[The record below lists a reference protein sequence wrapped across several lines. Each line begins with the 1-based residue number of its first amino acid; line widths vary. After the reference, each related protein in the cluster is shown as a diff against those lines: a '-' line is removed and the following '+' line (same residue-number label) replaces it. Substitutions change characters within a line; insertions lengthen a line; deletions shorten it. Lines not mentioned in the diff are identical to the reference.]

1 MEVLLRENTELK
13 NKLIDA
19 MTSKGQKEEPEY
31 LSGLLRDLNDLAKV
45 NAGRKEK
52 GWRYTGYDEVKE
64 LCVLLY
70 LLGGLQTFELLT
82 ANLPIP
88 SVSLV
93 KSVLISH
100 NVAKEGEFRIQEL
113 KEFLIKRNLPLEV
126 FISEDATKITG
137 RIMYHPGTNQLVGFV
152 LPRDENGLPIVGS
165 FPATSARV
173 MCKYFKEEIT
183 SNFAYV
189 LMAQPLGTKAAPF
202 CLCLFGT
209 NNSFKATD
217 VLNMWNWLLAATAK
231 EGIKIRGFASDG
243 DSKLLHAM
251 RYRTFT
257 SNPKSNWKWFE
268 GDKLVENIVMQD
280 FVHILVKLKT
290 RLLKPSC
297 ILPVGPKYVASS
309 GHILELKN
317 NFPKELHDLSDK
329 IFHSKDK
336 MNFESAAKL
345 CSKSVSDLLT
355 EENISC
361 SSGTKLY
368 VDMMRE
374 TFNACASPSL
384 TPLERI
390 ELLWKWVIF
399 LRIWRKWILDC
410 DGYTLQHNFITA
422 NAYYCIELN
431 AHAVIQSV
439 ILNREHETPQLF
451 RPWLYSSQPCESLF
465 RMFRGM
471 STTFNTVVNFSM
483 LDMIYRLRRID
494 FMAEAYVNLK
504 EKYSFPRQ
512 LRAFQAIEGQEYI
525 CATLPEDIDIEHAVH
540 RAFQKA
546 NEYAVNMK
554 LIKHPLRQIPPST
567 MAQVVHESSLES
579 EEIDDE
585 EIDNDVAETNE
596 DIGEALESD
605 SEEENEINED
615 LAISSSATGIR
626 MYDNIEVTPTSPFVR
641 VKLDNGD
648 KTVIRKSTYCWRLS
662 CGDTKLSSDRVVKF
676 KSKAV
681 QHRSKSTNN
690 INSTPSVEAVVS
702 IGEWCAFVSE
712 DKSIILGR
720 IIAFSFMSGTSW
732 SNQAY
737 QGNTAKIK
745 HEGREVG
752 CMCSWFSTSCSNR
765 NQTVLNEVT
774 MDLQGF
780 YSLRHYICTIPRPLF
795 ENGKLHVSPSIVPK
809 IKVIAKGR
817 AK

>member
-52 GWRYTGYDEVKE
+52 GWRYT
-64 LCVLLY
+64 
-70 LLGGLQTFELLT
+70 
-82 ANLPIP
+82 
-88 SVSLV
+88 VSLV

-137 RIMYHPGTNQLVGFV
+137 RITYHPGTNQLVGFV
-152 LPRDENGLPIVGS
+152 LPRDENGLTIVGS

-189 LMAQPLGTKAAPF
+189 LMAQPLGTQAAPF
-202 CLCLFGT
+202 CL
-209 NNSFKATD
+209 S
-217 VLNMWNWLLAATAK
+217 TAK
-231 EGIKIRGFASDG
+231 EGIQIRGFASDV

-268 GDKLVENIVMQD
+268 GDKLVKNIVMQD

-297 ILPVGPKYVASS
+297 ILPAGPKYVASS

-329 IFHSKDK
+329 IFDSKDK

-355 EENISC
+355 EGNISC

-399 LRIWRKWILDC
+399 LRIW
-410 DGYTLQHNFITA
+410 Q
-422 NAYYCIELN
+422 LN
-431 AHAVIQSV
+431 AHALIQSV
-439 ILNREHETPQLF
+439 ILNREHETPHLF

-494 FMAEAYVNLK
+494 FMAEAY
-504 EKYSFPRQ
+504 
-512 LRAFQAIEGQEYI
+512 
-525 CATLPEDIDIEHAVH
+525 
-540 RAFQKA
+540 KA

-605 SEEENEINED
+605 SEEETEINED
-615 LAISSSATGIR
+615 LAISSSPTSIR

-676 KSKAV
+676 KSTAV

-690 INSTPSVEAVVS
+690 IYSTPSVEAVVS

-732 SNQAY
+732 SNKAY

-745 HEGREVG
+745 HEGKEVG

-780 YSLRHYICTIPRPLF
+780 YSLRHYICTIPRPFF

>member
-137 RIMYHPGTNQLVGFV
+137 RITYHPGTNQLVGFV
-152 LPRDENGLPIVGS
+152 LPRDESSLTIVGS
-165 FPATSARV
+165 FPATAARV

-189 LMAQPLGTKAAPF
+189 LMAQPLGTQAAPF
-202 CLCLFGT
+202 CL
-209 NNSFKATD
+209 S
-217 VLNMWNWLLAATAK
+217 TAK
-231 EGIKIRGFASDG
+231 EGIQIRGFASDV
-243 DSKLLHAM
+243 DSNFCMPCVLELSHL
-251 RYRTFT
+251 TQ
-257 SNPKSNWKWFE
+257 SLIGS
-268 GDKLVENIVMQD
+268 G
-280 FVHILVKLKT
+280 LKVIT
-290 RLLKPSC
+290 
-297 ILPVGPKYVASS
+297 GPKYVASS

-329 IFHSKDK
+329 IFDSKDK

-399 LRIWRKWILDC
+399 LRIW
-410 DGYTLQHNFITA
+410 Q
-422 NAYYCIELN
+422 LN
-431 AHAVIQSV
+431 AHALIQSV
-439 ILNREHETPQLF
+439 ILNREHETPDLF
-451 RPWLYSSQPCESLF
+451 RPWLYSSQPFESLF

-512 LRAFQAIEGQEYI
+512 LRAFQAIEVDK
-525 CATLPEDIDIEHAVH
+525 TSTP
-540 RAFQKA
+540 
-546 NEYAVNMK
+546 
-554 LIKHPLRQIPPST
+554 QIPPST

-579 EEIDDE
+579 EEIDNE
-585 EIDNDVAETNE
+585 EIDNDVEETNE

-605 SEEENEINED
+605 SEEETEINED
-615 LAISSSATGIR
+615 LAISSSATSIR

-676 KSKAV
+676 KSTAV
-681 QHRSKSTNN
+681 QHRSESTNN
-690 INSTPSVEAVVS
+690 IYSTPSVEAVVS

-745 HEGREVG
+745 HEGREVD
-752 CMCSWFSTSCSNR
+752 CMCSWFSTYCSNR

-780 YSLRHYICTIPRPLF
+780 YSLRHYICTIPRPFF